1 MSTLTP
7 HETALTQ
14 RLLSQLAGFQ
24 SANRNHEQ
32 YYAGTFK
39 PRYLGIGLPEIA
51 KNLEMVAGWPATTV
65 DVLEERLDILGWTN
79 DDLGAVFADNALDV
93 EASQVHLDALIYGT
107 AFVSVTAGN
116 GDDEPEVLVLGHD
129 AKTTTGYYN
138 PRTRRLDAAITKTVS
153 PDGKTVEATLWGP
166 HELVVSR
173 RENDTSPWEVTN
185 RIRHGFRRVPM
196 IPFINRPRVGDRK
209 GRSEISRAVRRYTDS
224 AVRALTSM
232 DVNREFFSAPQ
243 RYAVGVSEEDFTD
256 ASGNRKNPWQTVTG
270 RIWAVPGAEEGQPQ
284 TQLGQFD
291 PISAGPY
298 LEQVKG
304 LAQLLAAEASIPASY
319 LGFTTENPSSADAIR
334 QMEARLVKR
343 AERRQTQFGHSWNQ
357 VGQLAQQALGIPNDN
372 PNIKWAEAST
382 PTLAATMDA
391 MVKAV
396 QVGILPTGPVIW
408 DRLRFSP
415 EEQRLLSQEVATRR
429 AEGRAAMLAGLAQRG
444 QEVPDL
450 IGDDTFGGM
459 PDGLSIDQA

>member
-93 EASQVHLDALIYGT
+93 EASQVHLDSLIYGT

-153 PDGKTVEATLWGP
+153 PDGETVEATLWGP

-232 DVNREFFSAPQ
+232 DVTGSSSAPHS
-243 RYAVGVSEEDFTD
+243 ATPS
-256 ASGNRKNPWQTVTG
+256 ASPRKTSPTPPATG
-270 RIWAVPGAEEGQPQ
+270 RIPGKRSLAVSGQCPV
-284 TQLGQFD
+284 
-291 PISAGPY
+291 PR
-298 LEQVKG
+298 K
-304 LAQLLAAEASIPASY
+304 ASPK
-319 LGFTTENPSSADAIR
+319 PSSASS
-334 QMEARLVKR
+334 
-343 AERRQTQFGHSWNQ
+343 TQSA
-357 VGQLAQQALGIPNDN
+357 LA
-372 PNIKWAEAST
+372 
-382 PTLAATMDA
+382 PTSS
-391 MVKAV
+391 
-396 QVGILPTGPVIW
+396 
-408 DRLRFSP
+408 RS
-415 EEQRLLSQEVATRR
+415 
-429 AEGRAAMLAGLAQRG
+429 RG
-444 QEVPDL
+444 
-450 IGDDTFGGM
+450 
-459 PDGLSIDQA
+459 